1 MTYRPFRDSSSR
13 SCLLTRHRRARI
25 ATQFAVMSLN
35 LQVRISSPGPGAVCF
50 TVEGSTG
57 EGLLSSAAFPTI
69 CRLEEVL
76 AKLCVAASSPI
87 GERSWQ
93 LGSDSLAISGPSG
106 RLTLRLSQAPRAADI
121 DAMLD
126 SLPTAK
132 VIDDRDP
139 KRRRTDLSGPMR
151 LLIG

>member
-1 MTYRPFRDSSSR
+1 
-13 SCLLTRHRRARI
+13 
-25 ATQFAVMSLN
+25 MSLN

-76 AKLCVAASSPI
+76 ARLCAVASSPV
-87 GERSWQ
+87 GQRSWQ
-93 LGSDSLAISGPSG
+93 LSSDSLAISGPAG
-106 RLTLRLSQAPRAADI
+106 RLTLRLSHALRAADI
-121 DAMLD
+121 DAILD
-126 SLPTAK
+126 GLPTAN
-132 VIDDRDP
+132 VVDDRDP
-139 KRRRTDLSGPMR
+139 KRRRTDLSGPLR

>member
-1 MTYRPFRDSSSR
+1 
-13 SCLLTRHRRARI
+13 
-25 ATQFAVMSLN
+25 MSLN
-35 LQVRISSPGPGAVCF
+35 LQVRISSPRPGAVCF

-76 AKLCVAASSPI
+76 ARLCAVANSPV
-87 GERSWQ
+87 GQRNWQ
-93 LGSDSLAISGPSG
+93 LGSDSLAMSDPAG
-106 RLTLRLSQAPRAADI
+106 RLTLRLAQPPEAADI
-121 DAMLD
+121 ETMLD
-126 SLPTAK
+126 GLPTAN

-139 KRRRTDLSGPMR
+139 KRRRTDLSGPLR